1 MKTLMIEDLAV
12 AKELDGREM
21 SAVRGGTLPGLGLSP
36 VYPVFPS
43 VNVSTVN
50 FSASQAIG
58 QSNVIEDNTGND
70 AAFVSGIHSTVNPSQ
85 NAHNTINF

>member
-21 SAVRGGTLPGLGLSP
+21 SAVRGGYLPGLYP
-36 VYPVFPS
+36 VYPSFPS
-43 VNVSTVN
+43 VNVATTN
-50 FSASQAIG
+50 FSASQSIG
-58 QSNVIEDNTGND
+58 QSNVIENNTGND
-70 AAFVSGIHSTVNPSQ
+70 VAFASGIHSTVNPSQ